1 MVKLYNHS
9 VYFFTFA
16 LTNYHLK
23 NKQMQIEA
31 YIVKRVNLLMNST
44 DAKIVKRLEG
54 GMSNYTYVV
63 ECEGKQYTYRV
74 PGKYA
79 ERFVDR
85 NEEWDNIQKVDK
97 LGVNN
102 ITEYVEL
109 RTGEKLALY
118 VEGTIMSNTDIV
130 SYNEMS
136 AAALKELHNSDIQ
149 FNEYDA
155 FGRLDKYE
163 KYCIDLGFTHPQEY
177 LDLRNRLN
185 EMRDTYKDIK
195 HVPCHCD
202 YQPTNLVINGD
213 KLYILDWEFAGMND
227 PYYDI
232 ACYGNA
238 GFDKALSLLEA
249 YLGHKPTS
257 EELKR
262 LHFHRAF
269 QCLQWYNVAMFKEM
283 IGLSKDLNMDFT
295 AVAQMFYGFAKDL
308 IEAYDT
314 L

>member
-1 MVKLYNHS
+1 ME
-9 VYFFTFA
+9 
-16 LTNYHLK
+16 
-23 NKQMQIEA
+23 IEA
-31 YIVKRVNLLMNST
+31 YIVKRVNLLMNAT

-63 ECEGKQYTYRV
+63 ECQGVTYTYRV

-102 ITEYVEL
+102 VTEYVEL

-118 VEGTIMSNTDIV
+118 VEGTIMSNTDVV

-136 AAALKELHNSDIQ
+136 AKALKKLHESDIQ

-155 FGRLDKYE
+155 FGRLDNYE
-163 KYCIDLGFTHPQEY
+163 QYCRDLGFEHPQEY
-177 LDLRNRLN
+177 VELRQRLDAL
-185 EMRDTYKDIK
+185 RDTYKDIK

-202 YQPTNLVINGD
+202 YQPTNLVIDGD

-238 GFDKALSLLEA
+238 GFDKALSLLET
-249 YLGHKPTS
+249 YIGHKPTS

-308 IEAYDT
+308 IEAYDN